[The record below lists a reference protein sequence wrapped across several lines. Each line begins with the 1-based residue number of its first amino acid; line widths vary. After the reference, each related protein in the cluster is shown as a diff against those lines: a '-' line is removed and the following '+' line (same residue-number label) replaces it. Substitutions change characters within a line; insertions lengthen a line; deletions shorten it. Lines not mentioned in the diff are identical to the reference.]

1 MPPSSPRPRPPVRP
15 TEHEERAERAELALR
30 NGELYDDT
38 SSPLWRLAVYDAIH
52 EGWEFVNLGG
62 RALLDAFARQ
72 AQLGPGTRVLELCS
86 GQAATCRYLAERCQC
101 AVTGVELNRHQVEE
115 ARRGLTRSSTA
126 AAARVTLVEAD
137 VATWRTRERFDAA
150 LCLDS
155 LMLLPQPQEA
165 LVTAAALL
173 EEGGLLMAAVITAG
187 PRLDA
192 RVRRYVWDNDGMIS
206 LLPPEEHVRML
217 RAAGFGDVQEQDQ
230 TELAASA
237 SEAMLA
243 AFDRHRDAIIASS
256 NLETHVSS
264 REAAQIYLDAFR
276 ERGLVYSVFTGR
288 RARATS
294 QPGWSR
300 PEARAAAAPAD
311 AARPA

>member
-1 MPPSSPRPRPPVRP
+1 MRP
-15 TEHEERAERAELALR
+15 TEHEQRVARADLALR

-72 AQLGPGTRVLELCS
+72 AQLGPATRVLELCS
-86 GQAATCRYLAERCQC
+86 GQAATCRYLAERFQC
-101 AVTGVELNRHQVEE
+101 MVTGVELNRHQVED
-115 ARRGLTRSSTA
+115 ARRGLLRAPAA
-126 AAARVTLVEAD
+126 AAARITLVQAD
-137 VATWRTRERFDAA
+137 VATWRTPARFEAA

-155 LMLLPQPQEA
+155 LMLLPQPEQA
-165 LVTAAALL
+165 LATAAALL
-173 EEGGLLMAAVITAG
+173 EEGGFFMAAVITAG

-206 LLPPEEHVRML
+206 LLLPEEHVRLMS
-217 RAAGFGDVQEQDQ
+217 AAGFSDVQAQDQ
-230 TELAASA
+230 TDLAASA

-243 AFDRHRDAIIASS
+243 AFDRHRDAIIASCD
-256 NLETHVSS
+256 LETHVSS

-276 ERGLVYSVFTGR
+276 ERGLAYSVFTGR
-288 RARATS
+288 RARAS
-294 QPGWSR
+294 S
-300 PEARAAAAPAD
+300 
-311 AARPA
+311 